1 MENTIIIFLGKILV
15 YGGGGAAVAYVLF
28 SFLGKK
34 WIENKFSK
42 SLEAYKHAQTK
53 ELEELRYKINAQFNR
68 ITKIH
73 EKEFELL
80 PEAWLKMQ
88 DALGRISEFTSLY
101 QEFPDLNK
109 MSSVALDEF
118 LDKSK
123 LQDYEKQELKKAP
136 DKLEYYQECIFRY
149 KYVDA
154 HKEFSEFHN
163 FIVRNRIFFSSDLQ
177 EKFIKIDDIMWSAI
191 IDRKV
196 GYEAKD
202 HEMWTKAYK
211 QIRDEVEPIKKEIEI
226 LVQQRLHFAEAE

>member
-15 YGGGGAAVAYVLF
+15 YGGGGAAVAYGLF
-28 SFLGKK
+28 MFLGKK

-42 SLEAYKHAQTK
+42 SLEIYKHAQNK
-53 ELEELRYKINAQFNR
+53 ELEELRYKINTQFNR
-68 ITKIH
+68 VTKIH

-88 DALGRISEFTSLY
+88 DALGRISQFTSLY
-101 QEFPDLNK
+101 QEFPDLNR
-109 MSSVALDEF
+109 MSSIALDEF

-123 LQDYEKQELKKAP
+123 LQEYEKQELKKAQN
-136 DKLEYYQECIFRY
+136 KIEFYQECIFGY
-149 KYVDA
+149 NYAEA

-177 EKFIKIDDIMWSAI
+177 EKFTKIDDIMWSAI

-196 GYEAKD
+196 GYQAKD
-202 HEMWTKAYK
+202 HEMWIKAYK

-226 LVQQRLHFAEAE
+226 LVQKRLHFAEAE